1 MNQIEGSSERFRAEL
16 HQFGHHSDKSRGNP
30 RNHTPDSITWFDIGE
45 AFRPWAV
52 AVRKYTLR
60 MGLASWPLAGFGCYI
75 AATKL
80 PLLVCAVDM
89 KTLREKA
96 EIQLLDQLD
105 EALENK
111 KVREI
116 AWPMMAVEKGQTC
129 WIPIRHLGHRVRTR
143 RCFHLDGDS
152 MGEQHHVR
160 CREKARRGYGL
171 LRRRVDEVLGEKNE
185 DKPGL
190 KLLCPAVSAFYDAH
204 R

>member
-1 MNQIEGSSERFRAEL
+1 MSSFEPESF
-16 HQFGHHSDKSRGNP
+16 
-30 RNHTPDSITWFDIGE
+30 WE

-60 MGLASWPLAGFGCYI
+60 MGLASWPLTGFGCYI

-80 PLLVCAVDM
+80 PLLACAVDM
-89 KTLREKA
+89 NTLLEKA

-116 AWPMMAVEKGQTC
+116 SWPMMAVAKGQTF
-129 WIPIRHLGHRVRTR
+129 WIPYGPRVRSR
-143 RCFHLDGDS
+143 RGCLLHCES

-160 CREKARRGYGL
+160 CREAAGRGYG
-171 LRRRVDEVLGEKNE
+171 VLGRRAVQVLEEKTRTSQ
-185 DKPGL
+185 DSSS
-190 KLLCPAVSAFYDAH
+190 SASAQQ
-204 R
+204 